1 MSKID
6 LFPEGYGEDFVD
18 WIDKSSLLYPNSDQ
32 LDFIGRYDDRVAA
45 LQGPPGTGKTMTVAY
60 AVLARAY
67 ARMADGERFRGLVV
81 GPSNR
86 SVHAVLED
94 VDQAVHHW
102 DLHADDG
109 AMDASLNDLES
120 SRAINRKIELPDEEF
135 RRTTWVN
142 YQDDE
147 DDDLDD
153 IEEMLDVPDPE
164 DDQSTLGPWGTGRGE
179 GILIFATVTGAYQ
192 VVKKVFDDVPR
203 PCFDLVAIDEAS
215 MLPVPQMLVP
225 GSSTVASAQLLVS
238 GDHRQMPPVQQ
249 HAWDREDRRI
259 IEEVAPHLSTMDF
272 FRLFTTKDSFGMA
285 ESPEEVDVPQFH
297 PIPLD
302 KLARTY
308 RCAKTI
314 AEFLR
319 RLIYIQDNIGY
330 YSAEEYDLA
339 TTLDPRAGVRRT
351 TNKDSPLVLLV
362 HDERQSQQSNP
373 YEVGVIDA
381 IVDGIDTDAEDVG
394 VVTPHNAQRGRL
406 RSELRDRIPT
416 DSIDT
421 VERFQGGEEDV
432 IIMSGCVSDPDYIR
446 QEAGFILSPNR
457 LNVAM
462 SRARKK
468 LVVVVPRT
476 LIEFVPS
483 DSDEYE
489 KARIWKKMQRIV
501 QDEAEKRPWTGPL
514 SEFAGQVP
522 GLATDARLQVWSVND
537 IEPEDDGRRSG

>member
-1 MSKID
+1 MSEID
-6 LFPEGYGEDFVD
+6 LFPESHGDEFVD
-18 WIDKSSLLYPNSDQ
+18 WIKQSSLLSPNSDQ
-32 LDFIGRYDDRVAA
+32 LEFIRRYDDRIAA

-67 ARMADGERFRGLVV
+67 SRMAEGERFRGLVV

-94 VDQAVHHW
+94 VDRTVHLW
-102 DLHADDG
+102 ELRADDPS
-109 AMDASLNDLES
+109 MDASLSDLRLA
-120 SRAINRKIELPDEEF
+120 RALNRKIELPDGKF
-135 RRTTWVN
+135 QRTTFVD

-153 IEEMLDVPDPE
+153 IKEMLDVPDPK
-164 DDQSTLGPWGTGRGE
+164 DNQSTFGTWGESSGE
-179 GILIFATVTGAYQ
+179 GILVFATVTGAYQ
-192 VVKKVFDDVPR
+192 IVKNVFDEAPR
-203 PCFDLVAIDEAS
+203 QCFDLVALDESS
-215 MLPVPQMLVP
+215 MMPVPQMIVP
-225 GSSTVASAQLLVS
+225 GSATVDGAQLLVS

-249 HAWDREDRRI
+249 HDWDREDRRI

-272 FRLFTTKDSFGMA
+272 FRLFTTKDSYGMA
-285 ESPEEVDVPQFH
+285 ESPEEVEVPQFF

-308 RCAKTI
+308 RCNKTI

-330 YSAEEYDLA
+330 YSEEKYEIE
-339 TTLDPRAGVRRT
+339 TTPHPRAGVRRAVDG
-351 TNKDSPLVLLV
+351 NSSLVLLV
-362 HDERQSQQSNP
+362 HEERQSQQSNP
-373 YEVGVIDA
+373 YEVTIIDS
-381 IVDGIDTDAEDVG
+381 IIEGIDTSEEGMG

-406 RSELRDRIPT
+406 RGKLRDRIST

-421 VERFQGGEEDV
+421 VERFQGGEED
-432 IIMSGCVSDPDYIR
+432 IIIVSACVSDPDYIR
-446 QEAGFILSPNR
+446 REAGFILSPNR

-468 LVVVVPRT
+468 LILVVPRT

-489 KARIWKKMQRIV
+489 KARIWKKMQRII
-501 QDEAEKRPWTGPL
+501 QDEAEKDPWEGTL
-514 SEFAGQVP
+514 SEFAGYVP
-522 GLATDARLQVWSVND
+522 DLATDASVQVWTVND
-537 IEPEDDGRRSG
+537 IEPEQDGW